1 MYKILTR
8 VLDQFIL
15 KLLYVVQGFE
25 RDRLMANDSLI
36 AKKLTTVD
44 KDPSKVSFL
53 FLFQDFILDVI
64 VHVFSYWFC
73 QT

>member
-15 KLLYVVQGFE
+15 KLLYVVQGFD

-36 AKKLTTVD
+36 VKKLTTVD